1 MAMKDGVIIVG
12 AGAAGCSIAY
22 HLARR
27 GITSQIIDREGIASR
42 ASGKACAVWDY
53 PPATVLASDINLVV
67 QSILADSD
75 INLTVLSNLT
85 DAELQSEIAQRRQYA
100 QRMVDLHWIGYNRL
114 PEAIRELEERGG
126 IDVEYRELPFIK
138 IALSEEVEEAYKE
151 EFSAFR
157 SAGYYEGDWLEPDE
171 LQAIFPN
178 INQKIKGGICLPGFK
193 VEPYKYTLCLAQA
206 AEKMGCT
213 IRSGEVVGFGS
224 QGSRVT
230 SVVLA
235 SGTEIEATVI
245 VLAMGPWIGQ
255 ATSWLGKELPV
266 ELHRVQC
273 IRVELTHPFPPYGI
287 WTTEGAIIPESGNQI
302 LLDGFKGWPDLVP
315 NFDSSLTEESK
326 LSAIEMGTH
335 LFPEIEN
342 GVIVEHRGD
351 LDCWTPVLRIRPV
364 LGRHPEWDNVY
375 LASRF
380 GNCGMMVSLSAGEL
394 MAELIVRGGQAPY
407 RVKKLLET
415 LSPVELK
422 ESKS

>member
-1 MAMKDGVIIVG
+1 MSIKDGVIIVG
-12 AGAAGCSIAY
+12 AGAAGCSVAY

-42 ASGKACAVWDY
+42 ASGKAWAVWSY
-53 PPATVLASDINLVV
+53 PPETFLVWDIDRDLTLS
-67 QSILADSD
+67 SILS
-75 INLTVLSNLT
+75 
-85 DAELQSEIAQRRQYA
+85 DAELQSEIAQRQEYA
-100 QRMVDLHWIGYNRL
+100 QRMVDLHWIGYHRL
-114 PEAIRELEERGG
+114 PEAIRKLEERGG
-126 IDVEYRELPFIK
+126 IDVGYRELPFFWIT
-138 IALSEEVEEAYKE
+138 LSEEVEERYREA
-151 EFSAFR
+151 FSSVR

-171 LQAIFPN
+171 IRAIFPN
-178 INQKIKGGICLPGFK
+178 INPQIKGQIKGGLCLPNFK

-273 IRVELTHPFPPYGI
+273 IRVELPRPFPPYGI
-287 WTTEGAIIPESGNQI
+287 YTTEGAIIPEVDNKVI
-302 LLDGFKGWPDLVP
+302 LHGYKGYPDLVT
-315 NFDSSLTEESK
+315 NFDSSLNEESK
-326 LSAIEMGTH
+326 ILSIEMATN

-342 GVIVEHRGD
+342 GSIVEHRGD
-351 LDCWTPVLRIRPV
+351 LECWAPVLRMRPV
-364 LGRHPEWDNVY
+364 LGRHPKWDNVY

-380 GNCGMMVSLSAGEL
+380 GTCGIMLSLSAGEL
-394 MAELIVRGGQAPY
+394 MAELIARGGQAPY

-422 ESKS
+422 ESKG

>member
-12 AGAAGCSIAY
+12 AGAAGCSVAY

-42 ASGKACAVWDY
+42 ASGKAWAVWEY
-53 PPATVLASDINLVV
+53 PPATCLAPDLDVTVSVPP
-67 QSILADSD
+67 ILAEAD
-75 INLTVLSNLT
+75 
-85 DAELQSEIAQRRQYA
+85 LQSEIAQRQEYA
-100 QRMVDLHWIGYNRL
+100 QRMVDLHWIGYHRL
-114 PEAIRELEERGG
+114 PEAIHELEERGG
-126 IDVEYRELPFIK
+126 IDVGYRELPFVQ
-138 IALSEEVEEAYKE
+138 IALSEEEEERYREA
-151 EFSAFR
+151 FSDIR

-178 INQKIKGGICLPGFK
+178 INQQIKGGVCLPGFK

-224 QGSRVT
+224 KGSRVT
-230 SVVLA
+230 SVVMA
-235 SGTEIEATVI
+235 SGTEVQATEV

-266 ELHRVQC
+266 ELHREQC
-273 IRVELTHPFPPYGI
+273 IRVELPRPFPPYGI
-287 WTTEGAIIPESGNQI
+287 WTTEGAIISELDNKVI
-302 LLDGFKGWPDLVP
+302 LHGFKGWPDLVT

-326 LSAIEMGTH
+326 LSAIEMATY
-335 LFPEIEN
+335 LFPKIEE
-342 GVIVEHRGD
+342 GSIVEHRGD
-351 LDCWTPVLRIRPV
+351 LECWAPVLRMQPV

-380 GNCGMMVSLSAGEL
+380 GTSGIMLSLSAGEL
-394 MAELIVRGGQAPY
+394 MAELIARDGQAPY
-407 RVKKLLET
+407 RVEKLLET
-415 LSPVELK
+415 LSPTELMVE
-422 ESKS
+422 EPNG

>member
-1 MAMKDGVIIVG
+1 MKDGVIIVG
-12 AGAAGCSIAY
+12 AGAVGCSVAY

-42 ASGKACAVWDY
+42 ASGKAWAVWTY
-53 PPATVLASDINLVV
+53 PPETFLASDINLIVL
-67 QSILADSD
+67 SILA
-75 INLTVLSNLT
+75 
-85 DAELQSEIAQRRQYA
+85 DAELQSEIAQRQEYA
-100 QRMVDLHWIGYNRL
+100 QRMVDLHWIGYHRL
-114 PEAIRELEERGG
+114 PEAVRELEERGG
-126 IDVEYRELPFIK
+126 INVGYLELPFVQ
-138 IALSEEVEEAYKE
+138 IALSEEEEEMYKKDL
-151 EFSAFR
+151 SAIR
-157 SAGYYEGDWLEPDE
+157 SAGYNEGDWLKPDE

-178 INQKIKGGICLPGFK
+178 INPQIKGGMCFPGFK

-235 SGTEIEATVI
+235 SGTEIEATEV

-266 ELHRVQC
+266 ELHREQC
-273 IRVELTHPFPPYGI
+273 IRVELPRPFPPYGI
-287 WTTEGAIIPESGNQI
+287 WTMEGAIIPEADNKVI
-302 LLDGFKGWPDLVP
+302 LHGFKGWPDLVT

-326 LSAIEMGTH
+326 LSAIEMATN

-342 GVIVEHRGD
+342 GSIVEHRGD
-351 LDCWTPVLRIRPV
+351 LECWAPVLRMQPV

-380 GNCGMMVSLSAGEL
+380 GTCGIMLSLSAGQL
-394 MAELIVRGGQAPY
+394 MAELIAGGGKAPY
-407 RVKKLLET
+407 RVEKLLET
-415 LSPVELK
+415 LSPAELK
-422 ESKS
+422 ESKD

>member
-27 GITSQIIDREGIASR
+27 GIISQIIDREGIASR
-42 ASGKACAVWDY
+42 ASGKAWAVWSY
-53 PPATVLASDINLVV
+53 PPETFLAWYIDLTLP
-67 QSILADSD
+67 SI
-75 INLTVLSNLT
+75 LT
-85 DAELQSEIAQRRQYA
+85 DAELQSEIAQRQGYA
-100 QRMVDLHWIGYNRL
+100 QRMVDLHWIGYHRL
-114 PEAIRELEERGG
+114 PEAVRELEERGG
-126 IDVEYRELPFIK
+126 IDVGYRELPFVW
-138 IALSEEVEEAYKE
+138 IALSKE
-151 EFSAFR
+151 EEERYREAFSAIR

-171 LQAIFPN
+171 LQAILPN
-178 INQKIKGGICLPGFK
+178 INPQIKGQIKGALCLHNFK

-235 SGTEIEATVI
+235 SGTEIQATEV

-266 ELHRVQC
+266 QLSRAQC
-273 IRVELTHPFPPYGI
+273 IRVELPRPLPPYSIG
-287 WTTEGAIIPESGNQI
+287 TTKGAIIPEVNNQV
-302 LLDGFKGWPDLVP
+302 LLHGFKGWPDLVT

-326 LSAIEMGTH
+326 ILSIEMATN

-342 GVIVEHRGD
+342 GSIVEHRGD
-351 LDCWTPVLRIRPV
+351 LECWAPGLRLQPV

-375 LASRF
+375 MASRF
-380 GNCGMMVSLSAGEL
+380 GPSGIMLSLSAGQL
-394 MAELIVRGGQAPY
+394 MAELIARDGQAPY
-407 RVKKLLET
+407 RVEKLLET
-415 LSPVELK
+415 LSPTELK
-422 ESKS
+422 ESKG

>member
-27 GITSQIIDREGIASR
+27 GIISQIIDREGIASR
-42 ASGKACAVWDY
+42 ASGKAWAVWSY
-53 PPATVLASDINLVV
+53 PPETFLAWYMDLTLP
-67 QSILADSD
+67 SI
-75 INLTVLSNLT
+75 LT
-85 DAELQSEIAQRRQYA
+85 DAELQSEIAQRQGYA
-100 QRMVDLHWIGYNRL
+100 QRMVDLHWIGYHRL
-114 PEAIRELEERGG
+114 PEAVRELEERGG
-126 IDVEYRELPFIK
+126 IDVGYRELPFVW
-138 IALSEEVEEAYKE
+138 IALSKE
-151 EFSAFR
+151 EEEMYREAFSAIR

-178 INQKIKGGICLPGFK
+178 INPQIKGQIKGALCLHNFK

-213 IRSGEVVGFGS
+213 IRSGEVVGFGN
-224 QGSRVT
+224 QDSRVT
-230 SVVLA
+230 SVCLA
-235 SGTEIEATVI
+235 SGTEIEATEV

-266 ELHRVQC
+266 ELHREQC
-273 IRVELTHPFPPYGI
+273 IRVELPHPFPSYGI
-287 WTTEGAIIPESGNQI
+287 YTKEGAIIPEVDNKVI
-302 LLDGFKGWPDLVP
+302 LHGSKGLPDVVT

-326 LSAIEMGTH
+326 LLSIEMGLH

-342 GVIVEHRGD
+342 GSIVEYRGD
-351 LDCWTPVLRIRPV
+351 LECWAPGLKLEPV

-380 GNCGMMVSLSAGEL
+380 GPCGIMLSLSAGEL
-394 MAELIVRGGQAPY
+394 MAELIARGGQAPY
-407 RVKKLLET
+407 RVEKLLET
-415 LSPVELK
+415 LSPAELK
-422 ESKS
+422 ESKG

>member
-1 MAMKDGVIIVG
+1 MPMKDGVIIVG
-12 AGAAGCSIAY
+12 AGAIGCSVAY

-42 ASGKACAVWDY
+42 ASGKAWAIWDY
-53 PPATVLASDINLVV
+53 PPETFLVWDI
-67 QSILADSD
+67 D
-75 INLTVLSNLT
+75 INLTVSSILS
-85 DAELQSEIAQRRQYA
+85 DAELQSEIAQRREYA
-100 QRMVDLHWIGYNRL
+100 QRIVDLHWIGYHRL
-114 PEAIRELEERGG
+114 PEAIRELEARGG
-126 IDVEYRELPFIK
+126 IDVGYRELPLVW
-138 IALSEEVEEAYKE
+138 IALSEEVEERYREA
-151 EFSAFR
+151 FSAVR

-171 LQAIFPN
+171 LQDIFPN
-178 INQKIKGGICLPGFK
+178 INPQIKGGMCFPCFK

-235 SGTEIEATVI
+235 NGTEIEATEVI
-245 VLAMGPWIGQ
+245 LAMGPWIGQ

-273 IRVELTHPFPPYGI
+273 IRVEVPHPFPPYGI
-287 WTTEGAIIPESGNQI
+287 WTTEGAIIPESGNQV
-302 LLDGFKGWPDLVP
+302 LLDGFAGHPDLVT

-326 LSAIEMGTH
+326 LSAIEMATN
-335 LFPEIEN
+335 LFLEIEN
-342 GVIVEHRGD
+342 GSIVEHRGD
-351 LDCWTPVLRIRPV
+351 LECWTPVLRMRPV

-380 GNCGMMVSLSAGEL
+380 GTCGIMLSLSVGEL
-394 MAELIVRGGQAPY
+394 LAELIARGGQVPY
-407 RVKKLLET
+407 RVEKLLEI
-415 LSPVELK
+415 LSPTELK
-422 ESKS
+422 ESKD

>member
-12 AGAAGCSIAY
+12 AGAAGCSTAY

-27 GITSQIIDREGIASR
+27 GITSQIIDREGIANR
-42 ASGKACAVWDY
+42 ASGKAWAVWSY
-53 PPATVLASDINLVV
+53 PPENWSTPGLS
-67 QSILADSD
+67 
-75 INLTVLSNLT
+75 LTTDRFQMLPDEKFLS
-85 DAELQSEIAQRRQYA
+85 ERAQRREYQ
-100 QRMVDLHWIGYNRL
+100 QRVLDPLYWPGYHRL

-126 IDVEYRELPFIK
+126 INVDYREIPYVR
-138 IALSEEVEEAYKE
+138 IALSEEVEEMYR
-151 EFSAFR
+151 EFLSAIR

-178 INQKIKGGICLPGFK
+178 INPQIKGQIKGGLCLPNFK

-224 QGSRVT
+224 KGSRVT
-230 SVVLA
+230 SIVLA
-235 SGTEIEATVI
+235 SGTEIKATEV
-245 VLAMGPWIGQ
+245 VLAVGPWIGQ

-266 ELHRVQC
+266 QLFRAQC
-273 IRVELTHPFPPYGI
+273 LRVELPRPFPPYSIDYISG
-287 WTTEGAIIPESGNQI
+287 TREGYIIPEVGNQVI
-302 LLDGFKGWPDLVP
+302 LDAITKSLDVVT

-326 LSAIEMGTH
+326 LLAIEMATN

-342 GVIVEHRGD
+342 GSVVEHRGD
-351 LDCWTPVLRIRPV
+351 LECWAPGLKLEPV

-380 GNCGMMVSLSAGEL
+380 GPAGIMLSLSAGQL
-394 MAELIVRGGQAPY
+394 MAELIARGGQAPY
-407 RVKKLLET
+407 RVEKLLET
-415 LSPVELK
+415 LSPTELK
-422 ESKS
+422 ESKG

>member
-12 AGAAGCSIAY
+12 AGAAGCSVAY

-42 ASGKACAVWDY
+42 ASGKAWGVWSY
-53 PPATVLASDINLVV
+53 PPENWSTPGLDVTEDMFPIQSD
-67 QSILADSD
+67 AKF
-75 INLTVLSNLT
+75 LS
-85 DAELQSEIAQRRQYA
+85 ERAQRREYG
-100 QRMVDLHWIGYNRL
+100 QRVIDFYWLGYHRL

-126 IDVEYRELPFIK
+126 IDVGYRELPFVR
-138 IALSEEVEEAYKE
+138 IALSEEVEEMYRE
-151 EFSAFR
+151 FFSAIR
-157 SAGYYEGDWLEPDE
+157 SVGYYEGDWLKPDE

-178 INQKIKGGICLPGFK
+178 INPQIKEQIKGGLCLPNFK

-224 QGSRVT
+224 KGSRVT

-235 SGTEIEATVI
+235 SGTEIEATEV

-266 ELHRVQC
+266 ELQKSQC
-273 IRVELTHPFPPYGI
+273 LRVELPCPFPPYSIGYI
-287 WTTEGAIIPESGNQI
+287 SGTTEVAIIPEVGNKVI
-302 LLDGFKGWPDLVP
+302 LDAVKSSPDVVT

-326 LSAIEMGTH
+326 LLAIEMATN

-342 GVIVEHRGD
+342 GSVIEHRGD
-351 LDCWTPVLRIRPV
+351 LECWAPGLRLRPV

-380 GNCGMMVSLSAGEL
+380 GPSGIMLSLSAGQL
-394 MAELIVRGGQAPY
+394 MAELIARGGQAPY

-415 LSPVELK
+415 LSPAELK
-422 ESKS
+422 ENKD

>member
-12 AGAAGCSIAY
+12 AGVAGCSVAY

-42 ASGKACAVWDY
+42 ASGKAWGVWSY
-53 PPATVLASDINLVV
+53 PPENWSLTSLAVTEDRLPMR
-67 QSILADSD
+67 
-75 INLTVLSNLT
+75 T
-85 DAELQSEIAQRRQYA
+85 DAKFLSEIAQRREYE
-100 QRMVDLHWIGYNRL
+100 QRVLDPLYWPGYHRL

-126 IDVEYRELPFIK
+126 IDVGYRELPFVW
-138 IALSEEVEEAYKE
+138 IAFSEEVEEKYR
-151 EFSAFR
+151 EFFSTIR
-157 SAGYYEGDWLEPDE
+157 SAGYYEGDCLKPDE

-178 INQKIKGGICLPGFK
+178 INPQIKGALCFPNFK

-224 QGSRVT
+224 KGSRVS

-235 SGTEIEATVI
+235 SGTEIQATEV

-273 IRVELTHPFPPYGI
+273 IRVELPRPFPPYGI
-287 WTTEGAIIPESGNQI
+287 YTTEGAIIPEVDNQV
-302 LLDGFKGWPDLVP
+302 LLHGFKRWPNVVT

-326 LSAIEMGTH
+326 LSAIEMATN

-342 GVIVEHRGD
+342 GSVVEHRGD
-351 LDCWTPVLRIRPV
+351 LECWAPVLRMRPV
-364 LGRHPEWDNVY
+364 LGRHPQWDNVY

-380 GNCGMMVSLSAGEL
+380 GSSGIMLSLSAGEL
-394 MAELIVRGGQAPY
+394 MAELIARGGKAPY
-407 RVKKLLET
+407 RAEKLLET
-415 LSPVELK
+415 LSPTELK
-422 ESKS
+422 ESKG

>member
-1 MAMKDGVIIVG
+1 MSIKDGVIIVG
-12 AGAAGCSIAY
+12 AGAAGCSVAY

-27 GITSQIIDREGIASR
+27 GITSQIVDREGIASR
-42 ASGKACAVWDY
+42 ASGKAWAVWSY
-53 PPATVLASDINLVV
+53 PPTETFSAW
-67 QSILADSD
+67 D
-75 INLTVLSNLT
+75 INLTVSPILT
-85 DAELQSEIAQRRQYA
+85 DTELQSEIAQRFEYA
-100 QRMVDLHWIGYNRL
+100 QRMLDLHWIGYHRL

-126 IDVEYRELPFIK
+126 INVGYRELPFVQ
-138 IALSEEVEEAYKE
+138 IALSKEIEELYREA
-151 EFSAFR
+151 FSAIR
-157 SAGYYEGDWLEPDE
+157 SDGYHEGDWLEPDE

-178 INQKIKGGICLPGFK
+178 INPQIKGGMCFPGFK

-235 SGTEIEATVI
+235 SGAEIEATEV
-245 VLAMGPWIGQ
+245 VLTMGPWIGQ

-266 ELHRVQC
+266 ELHREQC
-273 IRVELTHPFPPYGI
+273 IRVELPHPFPPYGI
-287 WTTEGAIIPESGNQI
+287 ETAEGAIIPELDNKVI
-302 LLDGFKGWPDLVP
+302 LHGYEGWPDLVT

-326 LSAIEMGTH
+326 LSAIEMATN

-342 GVIVEHRGD
+342 GSIVEHRGD
-351 LDCWTPVLRIRPV
+351 LECWAPVLRMRPV

-380 GNCGMMVSLSAGEL
+380 GTSGIMLSLSAGEL
-394 MAELIVRGGQAPY
+394 MAELIARGGQAPY

-415 LSPVELK
+415 LSPTELK
-422 ESKS
+422 ENKD

>member
-1 MAMKDGVIIVG
+1 MSIKDGVIIVG
-12 AGAAGCSIAY
+12 AGAAGCSVAY

-42 ASGKACAVWDY
+42 ASGKAWAVWYY
-53 PPATVLASDINLVV
+53 PPTTCSASNLDFTENVL
-67 QSILADSD
+67 SILAD
-75 INLTVLSNLT
+75 
-85 DAELQSEIAQRRQYA
+85 AELQNEIAQKLEYQ
-100 QRMVDLHWIGYNRL
+100 QRMVDLHWIGYHRL
-114 PEAIRELEERGG
+114 PEAVRELEERGG
-126 IDVEYRELPFIK
+126 IDVGYRELPFVQ
-138 IALSEEVEEAYKE
+138 IALSEKIEEVYKKDL
-151 EFSAFR
+151 SAIR

-178 INQKIKGGICLPGFK
+178 INPQIKGGMCLPGFK

-235 SGTEIEATVI
+235 SGTEIQAHEV

-266 ELHRVQC
+266 ELHREQC
-273 IRVELTHPFPPYGI
+273 VRVELPSPFPPYGI
-287 WTTEGAIIPESGNQI
+287 WTTEGGIIPELDNKVI
-302 LLDGFKGWPDLVP
+302 LHGSKGLPDVVT

-326 LSAIEMGTH
+326 LSAIEMATN
-335 LFPEIEN
+335 LFPEIEE
-342 GVIVEHRGD
+342 GSIVEHRGD
-351 LDCWTPVLRIRPV
+351 LECWAPVLRMQPV

-380 GNCGMMVSLSAGEL
+380 GTCGIMLSLSAGEL
-394 MAELIVRGGQAPY
+394 MAELIARGGKAPY
-407 RVKKLLET
+407 RVEKLLET
-415 LSPVELK
+415 LSPAELK
-422 ESKS
+422 ENKD

>member
-1 MAMKDGVIIVG
+1 MSIKDGVIIVG
-12 AGAAGCSIAY
+12 AGAAGCSVAY

-42 ASGKACAVWDY
+42 ASGKAWAVWSY
-53 PPATVLASDINLVV
+53 PPETFLAWDI
-67 QSILADSD
+67 DRH
-75 INLTVLSNLT
+75 LTVMPILT
-85 DAELQSEIAQRRQYA
+85 DTELQSEIAQRQEYA
-100 QRMVDLHWIGYNRL
+100 KRMVDLHWIGYHRL

-126 IDVEYRELPFIK
+126 IDLGYRELPFVCM
-138 IALSEEVEEAYKE
+138 ALSEEVEEKYR
-151 EFSAFR
+151 EFSSDIR

-178 INQKIKGGICLPGFK
+178 INPQIKGQIKGGLCLPNFK

-230 SVVLA
+230 SVVLP

-266 ELHRVQC
+266 ELHRIQC
-273 IRVELTHPFPPYGI
+273 IRVELPRPFPPYSIDYISG
-287 WTTEGAIIPESGNQI
+287 TREGYIIPEVGNQVI
-302 LLDGFKGWPDLVP
+302 LDAITKSLDVVT

-326 LSAIEMGTH
+326 LLAIEMATN

-342 GVIVEHRGD
+342 GSVVEHRGD
-351 LDCWTPVLRIRPV
+351 LECWAPGIKLEPV

-380 GNCGMMVSLSAGEL
+380 GPAGILLSLSTGQL
-394 MAELIVRGGQAPY
+394 MAELIARGGHAPY
-407 RVKKLLET
+407 RVEKLLEA
-415 LSPVELK
+415 LSPMELK
-422 ESKS
+422 ESKG

>member
-1 MAMKDGVIIVG
+1 MKDGVIIVG
-12 AGAAGCSIAY
+12 AGAAGCSVAY

-42 ASGKACAVWDY
+42 ASGKAWAVWSY
-53 PPATVLASDINLVV
+53 PPEIFLSWDLDLTESVT
-67 QSILADSD
+67 SI
-75 INLTVLSNLT
+75 LT
-85 DAELQSEIAQRRQYA
+85 DAELQSEIAQRQEYA
-100 QRMVDLHWIGYNRL
+100 QRMVDLHWIGYHRL

-126 IDVEYRELPFIK
+126 IDMGYRELSFVQ
-138 IALSEEVEEAYKE
+138 IALSEEVEERYREA
-151 EFSAFR
+151 FSAIR
-157 SAGYYEGDWLEPDE
+157 SAGYHEGDWLEPDE
-171 LQAIFPN
+171 LQATFPN
-178 INQKIKGGICLPGFK
+178 INPEIKGQIKGALCLPNFK

-235 SGTEIEATVI
+235 SGTEIEATEV

-266 ELHRVQC
+266 ELQKSQC
-273 IRVELTHPFPPYGI
+273 LRVELPRPFPPYSIGYI
-287 WTTEGAIIPESGNQI
+287 SGTTEVAIIPEVDNQVI
-302 LLDGFKGWPDLVP
+302 LDATKRLPDLVT

-326 LSAIEMGTH
+326 LLAIEMATN

-342 GVIVEHRGD
+342 GSVVEHRGD
-351 LDCWTPVLRIRPV
+351 LECSAPGLKLQPV

-380 GNCGMMVSLSAGEL
+380 GPCGIMLSLSAGQL
-394 MAELIVRGGQAPY
+394 MAELIARDGQAPY
-407 RVKKLLET
+407 RVEKLLET
-415 LSPVELK
+415 LSPAELK
-422 ESKS
+422 ENKG

>member
-27 GITSQIIDREGIASR
+27 GIISQIIDREGIASR
-42 ASGKACAVWDY
+42 ASGKAWAVWRY
-53 PPATVLASDINLVV
+53 PPAAYWASDLDPTESVS
-67 QSILADSD
+67 SILS
-75 INLTVLSNLT
+75 
-85 DAELQSEIAQRRQYA
+85 DAELQSEIAQRREYA
-100 QRMVDLHWIGYNRL
+100 QRMVSLYWIGYHRL
-114 PEAIRELEERGG
+114 PEAIRELEERGKINVG
-126 IDVEYRELPFIK
+126 YRELPHVR
-138 IALSEEVEEAYKE
+138 IALSEEIEELYRKA
-151 EFSAFR
+151 FSGIR
-157 SAGYYEGDWLEPDE
+157 SDGYYEVDWLEPDE

-178 INQKIKGGICLPGFK
+178 INPQIKGGICMPGFK

-224 QGSRVT
+224 QGSRIT
-230 SVVLA
+230 SVILA
-235 SGTEIEATVI
+235 SGTEIQATEV

-266 ELHRVQC
+266 QLIKSQC
-273 IRVELTHPFPPYGI
+273 LKVELSRPFPPYGI
-287 WTTEGAIIPESGNQI
+287 RTTEGAIIPESGNQI
-302 LLDGFKGWPDLVP
+302 LLDGFKGWPDLVT

-326 LSAIEMGTH
+326 LSAIEMATN
-335 LFPEIEN
+335 LFPEIEK
-342 GVIVEHRGD
+342 GSIVEHRGD
-351 LDCWTPVLRIRPV
+351 LECWAPVLRIQPV

-380 GNCGMMVSLSAGEL
+380 GPSGIMLSLSAGEI
-394 MAELIVRGGQAPY
+394 MAELIARDGQAPY

-422 ESKS
+422 ESKV